1 MGQKCGANGRIRTVD
16 LLFTKRALL
25 VLFYP
30 DTYVIRTTRP
40 RHRTRFIAA
49 VLLNPDPLWQV
60 R

>member
-1 MGQKCGANGRIRTVD
+1 MRWRRQPQRGLEPTNLPI
-16 LLFTKRALL
+16 TKRELL

-30 DTYVIRTTRP
+30 DTYGIRTTRP